1 MTDRGRRFGK
11 GIAIALAVHIIAA
24 ALLGILG
31 YRFTQRPPQILE
43 VTLGGGGG
51 GGGKGSAAAEKG
63 TAVFAAAT
71 VQQQKQQSA
80 PVRTDDIVDRKQK
93 PQTQQQE
100 QPRQPQSSSTS
111 SEAAQ
116 SNVKSGEPGG
126 GEGTGAGTG
135 QGSGEGSG
143 SGTGSG
149 SGSGSGSGAGQ
160 GSGSGSG
167 AGQGSGS
174 GVPVTP
180 PYLVSSTDP
189 RYPPAARNRE
199 IEGTVYVKMLVSSG
213 GSVEN
218 AFVARS
224 SGNEAL
230 DGAAVEAVYNWNFSP
245 AKDTYGS
252 PVRCYITMPVNFVLH

>member
-1 MTDRGRRFGK
+1 MTDRGRRLGK
-11 GIAIALAVHIIAA
+11 GIAIALAVHIVAA

-51 GGGKGSAAAEKG
+51 GGKGSAAAEKG
-63 TAVFAAAT
+63 TAETAASAAT

-116 SNVKSGEPGG
+116 SNVKSGE
-126 GEGTGAGTG
+126 
-135 QGSGEGSG
+135 GSG

-149 SGSGSGSGAGQ
+149 S

-230 DGAAVEAVYNWNFSP
+230 DGAAVEAVYNWSFSP

>member
-1 MTDRGRRFGK
+1 MVKRLR
-11 GIAIALAVHIIAA
+11 H
-24 ALLGILG
+24 
-31 YRFTQRPPQILE
+31 RP
-43 VTLGGGGG
+43 
-51 GGGKGSAAAEKG
+51 
-63 TAVFAAAT
+63 F
-71 VQQQKQQSA
+71 
-80 PVRTDDIVDRKQK
+80 
-93 PQTQQQE
+93 
-100 QPRQPQSSSTS
+100 
-111 SEAAQ
+111 
-116 SNVKSGEPGG
+116 
-126 GEGTGAGTG
+126 
-135 QGSGEGSG
+135 
-143 SGTGSG
+143 
-149 SGSGSGSGAGQ
+149 
-160 GSGSGSG
+160 
-167 AGQGSGS
+167 S

>member
-1 MTDRGRRFGK
+1 MTDRGRRLGK
-11 GIAIALAVHIIAA
+11 GIAIALAVHIVAA

-31 YRFTQRPPQILE
+31 YRFTQRPPQIIE
-43 VTLGGGGG
+43 VTLGGGG

-63 TAVFAAAT
+63 TAETAASAAT

-116 SNVKSGEPGG
+116 SNVKSGEAGGTGTGG

-149 SGSGSGSGAGQ
+149 S

-230 DGAAVEAVYNWNFSP
+230 DGAAVEAVYNWSFSP

>member
-63 TAVFAAAT
+63 TAETAAAT

-116 SNVKSGEPGG
+116 SNVKSGETGGTGTGG

-149 SGSGSGSGAGQ
+149 AGQ
-160 GSGSGSG
+160 GSGG
-167 AGQGSGS
+167 

>member
-63 TAVFAAAT
+63 TAETAAAT

-116 SNVKSGEPGG
+116 SNVKSGE
-126 GEGTGAGTG
+126 
-135 QGSGEGSG
+135 GSG

-149 SGSGSGSGAGQ
+149 S

>member
-1 MTDRGRRFGK
+1 M
-11 GIAIALAVHIIAA
+11 LC
-24 ALLGILG
+24 
-31 YRFTQRPPQILE
+31 
-43 VTLGGGGG
+43 
-51 GGGKGSAAAEKG
+51 
-63 TAVFAAAT
+63 
-71 VQQQKQQSA
+71 
-80 PVRTDDIVDRKQK
+80 
-93 PQTQQQE
+93 
-100 QPRQPQSSSTS
+100 
-111 SEAAQ
+111 
-116 SNVKSGEPGG
+116 
-126 GEGTGAGTG
+126 
-135 QGSGEGSG
+135 
-143 SGTGSG
+143 
-149 SGSGSGSGAGQ
+149 
-160 GSGSGSG
+160 GSGSG

-230 DGAAVEAVYNWNFSP
+230 DGAAVEAVYNWSFSP

>member
-43 VTLGGGGG
+43 VTWGGGGG

-63 TAVFAAAT
+63 TAETAAAT

-100 QPRQPQSSSTS
+100 QTRQPQSSSTS

-116 SNVKSGEPGG
+116 SNVKSGETGGTGTGG

-149 SGSGSGSGAGQ
+149 SGSGSG
-160 GSGSGSG
+160 
-167 AGQGSGS
+167 
-174 GVPVTP
+174 VPVIP

>member
-1 MTDRGRRFGK
+1 MTDRGRRLGK
-11 GIAIALAVHIIAA
+11 GIAIALAVHIVAA

-51 GGGKGSAAAEKG
+51 GGKGSAAAEKG
-63 TAVFAAAT
+63 TAETAASAAT

-116 SNVKSGEPGG
+116 SNVKSGEAGGTGTGG
-126 GEGTGAGTG
+126 GEGTGAGT
-135 QGSGEGSG
+135 
-143 SGTGSG
+143 
-149 SGSGSGSGAGQ
+149 
-160 GSGSGSG
+160 
-167 AGQGSGS
+167 GQGSGS

-230 DGAAVEAVYNWNFSP
+230 DGAAVEAVYNWSFSP

>member
-1 MTDRGRRFGK
+1 MTDRGRRLGK
-11 GIAIALAVHIIAA
+11 GIAIALAVHIVAA

-51 GGGKGSAAAEKG
+51 GG
-63 TAVFAAAT
+63 
-71 VQQQKQQSA
+71 
-80 PVRTDDIVDRKQK
+80 
-93 PQTQQQE
+93 
-100 QPRQPQSSSTS
+100 
-111 SEAAQ
+111 
-116 SNVKSGEPGG
+116 
-126 GEGTGAGTG
+126 
-135 QGSGEGSG
+135 EGSG

-149 SGSGSGSGAGQ
+149 S

-230 DGAAVEAVYNWNFSP
+230 DGAAVEAVYNWSFSP

>member
-1 MTDRGRRFGK
+1 MTDRGRRLGK
-11 GIAIALAVHIIAA
+11 GIAIALAVHIVAA

-63 TAVFAAAT
+63 TAETAASAA

-116 SNVKSGEPGG
+116 SNVKSG
-126 GEGTGAGTG
+126 
-135 QGSGEGSG
+135 
-143 SGTGSG
+143 
-149 SGSGSGSGAGQ
+149 
-160 GSGSGSG
+160 
-167 AGQGSGS
+167 
-174 GVPVTP
+174 VPVTP

-199 IEGTVYVKMLVSSG
+199 IEDTVYVKMLVSSG

>member
-24 ALLGILG
+24 ALLGIWG

-63 TAVFAAAT
+63 TAETAAAT

-116 SNVKSGEPGG
+116 SNVKSGETGGTGTGG

-149 SGSGSGSGAGQ
+149 S
-160 GSGSGSG
+160 
-167 AGQGSGS
+167 GSGS

>member
-1 MTDRGRRFGK
+1 MKRLRVMLKAVKPVVLVPAAVKAAARV
-11 GIAIALAVHIIAA
+11 LAVVLEAA
-24 ALLGILG
+24 AAVGQV
-31 YRFTQRPPQILE
+31 RE
-43 VTLGGGGG
+43 
-51 GGGKGSAAAEKG
+51 AAAG
-63 TAVFAAAT
+63 
-71 VQQQKQQSA
+71 Q
-80 PVRTDDIVDRKQK
+80 VR
-93 PQTQQQE
+93 
-100 QPRQPQSSSTS
+100 
-111 SEAAQ
+111 EA
-116 SNVKSGEPGG
+116 
-126 GEGTGAGTG
+126 
-135 QGSGEGSG
+135 
-143 SGTGSG
+143 
-149 SGSGSGSGAGQ
+149 
-160 GSGSGSG
+160 
-167 AGQGSGS
+167 GS

>member
-43 VTLGGGGG
+43 VTWGGGGG

-63 TAVFAAAT
+63 TAETAAAT

-116 SNVKSGEPGG
+116 SNVKSGEAG
-126 GEGTGAGTG
+126 GTGTG
-135 QGSGEGSG
+135 GGEGSG

-160 GSGSGSG
+160 GSGSG
-167 AGQGSGS
+167 
-174 GVPVTP
+174 VPVIP

>member
-43 VTLGGGGG
+43 VTWGGGGG

-63 TAVFAAAT
+63 TAETAAAT

-116 SNVKSGEPGG
+116 SNVKSGETG
-126 GEGTGAGTG
+126 GTGTG
-135 QGSGEGSG
+135 GGEGSG

-160 GSGSGSG
+160 GSGSG
-167 AGQGSGS
+167 
-174 GVPVTP
+174 VPVIP

>member
-1 MTDRGRRFGK
+1 MTDRGRRLGK
-11 GIAIALAVHIIAA
+11 GIAIALAVHIVAA

-63 TAVFAAAT
+63 TAETAASAA

-126 GEGTGAGTG
+126 GEGTGAGT
-135 QGSGEGSG
+135 
-143 SGTGSG
+143 
-149 SGSGSGSGAGQ
+149 
-160 GSGSGSG
+160 
-167 AGQGSGS
+167 GQGSGS

>member
-63 TAVFAAAT
+63 TAETAAAT

-116 SNVKSGEPGG
+116 SNVKSGETGGTGTGG

-149 SGSGSGSGAGQ
+149 SGS
-160 GSGSGSG
+160 
-167 AGQGSGS
+167 GSGS

>member
-63 TAVFAAAT
+63 TAETAAAT

-80 PVRTDDIVDRKQK
+80 PVRTDDIVDIKQK

-116 SNVKSGEPGG
+116 SNVKSGETGGTGTGG

-149 SGSGSGSGAGQ
+149 S
-160 GSGSGSG
+160 
-167 AGQGSGS
+167 GSGS

>member
-51 GGGKGSAAAEKG
+51 GGGKGSAAAVKG
-63 TAVFAAAT
+63 TEN
-71 VQQQKQQSA
+71 QQQSA
-80 PVRTDDIVDRKQK
+80 AQQQLEKTQTARPKADDIVDQKQK
-93 PQTQQQE
+93 PQQQE
-100 QPRQPQSSSTS
+100 QQRQTQQNNTV

-116 SNVKSGEPGG
+116 SNVKSGEADGSGSGG
-126 GEGTGAGTG
+126 
-135 QGSGEGSG
+135 GEGSG

-149 SGSGSGSGAGQ
+149 SGSGSGQGAGK
-160 GSGSGSG
+160 
-167 AGQGSGS
+167 GSGS

-180 PYLVSSTDP
+180 PYLVASTDP

-213 GSVEN
+213 GRVEN

-230 DGAAVEAVYNWNFSP
+230 DGAAVEAVYNWSFSP

>member
-63 TAVFAAAT
+63 TAETAAAT

-116 SNVKSGEPGG
+116 SNVKSGETGGTGTGG

-135 QGSGEGSG
+135 QGSGS
-143 SGTGSG
+143 
-149 SGSGSGSGAGQ
+149 

-230 DGAAVEAVYNWNFSP
+230 DGAAVEAVYNWSFSP

>member
-63 TAVFAAAT
+63 TAETAVAT
-71 VQQQKQQSA
+71 V
-80 PVRTDDIVDRKQK
+80 
-93 PQTQQQE
+93 QQQE

-149 SGSGSGSGAGQ
+149 SGSGSG
-160 GSGSGSG
+160 
-167 AGQGSGS
+167 
-174 GVPVTP
+174 VPVTP

-213 GSVEN
+213 GSVKN

>member
-116 SNVKSGEPGG
+116 SNVKSG
-126 GEGTGAGTG
+126 
-135 QGSGEGSG
+135 
-143 SGTGSG
+143 
-149 SGSGSGSGAGQ
+149 
-160 GSGSGSG
+160 
-167 AGQGSGS
+167 
-174 GVPVTP
+174 VPVTP

>member
-43 VTLGGGGG
+43 VTWGGGGG

-63 TAVFAAAT
+63 TAETAAAT

-116 SNVKSGEPGG
+116 SNVKSGETGGTGTGG

-149 SGSGSGSGAGQ
+149 SGSGSGSGAGKRQ
-160 GSGSGSG
+160 RCS
-167 AGQGSGS
+167 A
-174 GVPVTP
+174 VIP

>member
-1 MTDRGRRFGK
+1 MTDRGRRLGK
-11 GIAIALAVHIIAA
+11 GIAIALAVHIVAA

-51 GGGKGSAAAEKG
+51 GGG
-63 TAVFAAAT
+63 
-71 VQQQKQQSA
+71 
-80 PVRTDDIVDRKQK
+80 
-93 PQTQQQE
+93 
-100 QPRQPQSSSTS
+100 
-111 SEAAQ
+111 
-116 SNVKSGEPGG
+116 
-126 GEGTGAGTG
+126 
-135 QGSGEGSG
+135 EGSG

-149 SGSGSGSGAGQ
+149 S
-160 GSGSGSG
+160 
-167 AGQGSGS
+167 GSGS

-230 DGAAVEAVYNWNFSP
+230 DGAAVEAVYNWSFSP

>member
-43 VTLGGGGG
+43 VTLGGGRG

-63 TAVFAAAT
+63 TAETAAAT

-149 SGSGSGSGAGQ
+149 S
-160 GSGSGSG
+160 
-167 AGQGSGS
+167 GSGS

>member
-43 VTLGGGGG
+43 VTWGGGGG

-63 TAVFAAAT
+63 TAETAAAT

-116 SNVKSGEPGG
+116 SNVKSGETGGTGTGG

-149 SGSGSGSGAGQ
+149 SGSGSG
-160 GSGSGSG
+160 
-167 AGQGSGS
+167 
-174 GVPVTP
+174 VPVIP

-199 IEGTVYVKMLVSSG
+199 IEGTFYVKMLVSSG

>member
-63 TAVFAAAT
+63 TAETAAAT

-80 PVRTDDIVDRKQK
+80 PVRTDDIVDIKQK

-116 SNVKSGEPGG
+116 TNVKSGETGGTGTGG

-149 SGSGSGSGAGQ
+149 S
-160 GSGSGSG
+160 
-167 AGQGSGS
+167 GSGS

>member
-1 MTDRGRRFGK
+1 MTDRGRRLGK
-11 GIAIALAVHIIAA
+11 GIAIALAVHIVAA

-63 TAVFAAAT
+63 TAETAASAA

-116 SNVKSGEPGG
+116 SNVK
-126 GEGTGAGTG
+126 
-135 QGSGEGSG
+135 
-143 SGTGSG
+143 
-149 SGSGSGSGAGQ
+149 
-160 GSGSGSG
+160 
-167 AGQGSGS
+167 S

-230 DGAAVEAVYNWNFSP
+230 DGAAVEAVHNWNFSP

>member
-1 MTDRGRRFGK
+1 MTDRGRLLGK
-11 GIAIALAVHIIAA
+11 GIAIALAVHIVAA

-63 TAVFAAAT
+63 TAETAASAA

-100 QPRQPQSSSTS
+100 QTRQPQSSSTS

-116 SNVKSGEPGG
+116 SNVKSGEAG
-126 GEGTGAGTG
+126 GTGTG
-135 QGSGEGSG
+135 GGEGSG

-149 SGSGSGSGAGQ
+149 SGSGS
-160 GSGSGSG
+160 
-167 AGQGSGS
+167 GQGSGS

-230 DGAAVEAVYNWNFSP
+230 DGAAVEAVYNWSFSP